1 MNMLVMP
8 CLLYEYVLSRL
19 PEVVNLFPV
28 ITTVK
33 HFQAAALRVN
43 TVKNGC
49 GFVQRLILK
58 LLLDVSMCMLIEM

>member
-28 ITTVK
+28 ITK

-43 TVKNGC
+43 TVKMAVVL
-49 GFVQRLILK
+49 FR
-58 LLLDVSMCMLIEM
+58 D